1 MPEALVAMPVARAPL
16 EERADVEDAV
26 APPRE
31 HGHAV
36 VAPLHTPTG
45 LPTLA
50 VVGAPIHPP
59 IAHPQQAR
67 ELSPAAGKP
76 PRAPGP
82 HRTRGPGMRR
92 LARAQI
98 RQVFPPVVSRLARG
112 RVGEDPREPLPRR
125 RRAIRRPLAKWPQRS
140 VALGVLGWP
149 TPSEP
154 RNRVGRSATQT
165 GTSNQGRWR
174 RRTTASRPCR
184 SRISRPQWRHRVPSR
199 VLSTWMSQCPWSVLC
214 MERTRPSGP
223 CSGTCRLVSIAP
235 LTVHRCRDHLTRVLP
250 RSMRP
255 VAHHG
260 SSGRALFRA

>member
-36 VAPLHTPTG
+36 VAPLHIPTG

-67 ELSPAAGKP
+67 ELSPAAGMP

-82 HRTRGPGMRR
+82 HRTRGPGLRR
-92 LARAQI
+92 LARAQV

-125 RRAIRRPLAKWPQRS
+125 RRAIRRTLAKWLQRP
-140 VALGVLGWP
+140 VAPGVLGWP
-149 TPSEP
+149 TPSGP
-154 RNRVGRSATQT
+154 RNRVGRSCDADGHVEPGPMAQ
-165 GTSNQGRWR
+165 
-174 RRTTASRPCR
+174 AHH
-184 SRISRPQWRHRVPSR
+184 RIPPMQVANLPPA
-199 VLSTWMSQCPWSVLC
+199 VA
-214 MERTRPSGP
+214 
-223 CSGTCRLVSIAP
+223 AP
-235 LTVHRCRDHLTRVLP
+235 G
-250 RSMRP
+250 P
-255 VAHHG
+255 VAG
-260 SSGRALFRA
+260 ALHVDEPMPVVGPLCGEDATIGPVQ